1 MQSNFDFILNGVI
14 QRLLVE
20 YEPSNFKALLE
31 GYKRETKRRTGR
43 LCLREVESYLV
54 SAAVVSFGV
63 INALELANSLFD
75 LLGS

>member
-1 MQSNFDFILNGVI
+1 MQSNFDSILNGVI

-20 YEPSNFKALLE
+20 YESSNFKALLE
-31 GYKRETKRRTGR
+31 GYKRETKRRTDP
-43 LCLREVESYLV
+43 LCLREVESNLV

-63 INALELANSLFD
+63 INVLELANRLLD